1 MFDFIAAIDKR
12 DEDKCT
18 ALYNLIASNTEHVMA
33 LTPTGGGYAGAMTRY
48 CDIPNVI
55 TAKWCKEFA
64 DEAKEITG
72 LEICRVEAY
81 KGNKKAVYHV
91 NKNCL
96 RIYEGYGFTW
106 TAIYENNNGIIC
118 RDQAALACEC

>member
-12 DEDKCT
+12 DEDKCK

-33 LTPTGGGYAGAMTRY
+33 LTPTGGGYTGAMTRY

-72 LEICRVEAY
+72 LETVSYTHLDVY
-81 KGNKKAVYHV
+81 KRQGRY
-91 NKNCL
+91 C
-96 RIYEGYGFTW
+96 
-106 TAIYENNNGIIC
+106 IIFPK
-118 RDQAALACEC
+118 